1 MDPNNAAYLALRNH
15 PETTIRPINS
25 TGDMRSPTADT
36 EHSPRNME
44 DNIFK
49 QVSRS
54 TLSSLCL
61 VTRTDLTLQP
71 QQGMVGF
78 GGIAETKYS
87 AQQGFT
93 QTSQTPPSS
102 GYGGGFNDVLNRYK
116 LEQTIRQLHSFS
128 TTDPRTSFGAP
139 FSGV

>member
-1 MDPNNAAYLALRNH
+1 M
-15 PETTIRPINS
+15 
-25 TGDMRSPTADT
+25 
-36 EHSPRNME
+36 
-44 DNIFK
+44 
-49 QVSRS
+49 
-54 TLSSLCL
+54 
-61 VTRTDLTLQP
+61 QP

-78 GGIAETKYS
+78 GGIGETKYS

>member
-54 TLSSLCL
+54 TLSS
-61 VTRTDLTLQP
+61 
-71 QQGMVGF
+71 
-78 GGIAETKYS
+78 
-87 AQQGFT
+87 
-93 QTSQTPPSS
+93 
-102 GYGGGFNDVLNRYK
+102 VLSCNK
-116 LEQTIRQLHSFS
+116 
-128 TTDPRTSFGAP
+128 D
-139 FSGV
+139 